1 VNQKTVKQ
9 NVVRDSV
16 AVMKETC
23 EDFHLN
29 LEEISIRINVSKF
42 KICRCFQIIT
52 GTSPMRWYLIY
63 RTHYAAELIK
73 SNQGNMEQIAK
84 KSGFRSSSHF
94 TRSFQ
99 SIYKITPSEF
109 KLQNPDRTKKT
120 ATSNDCH
127 QVAIAKTMSLLDKE
141 SEFFI

>member
-1 VNQKTVKQ
+1 MNQKIKKQ

-16 AVMKETC
+16 AIMKRSSE
-23 EDFHLN
+23 EYPLN
-29 LEEISIRINVSKF
+29 LDRISRHINVSKF

-73 SNQGNMEQIAK
+73 SNGDNMDKIAK

-99 SIYKITPSEF
+99 SIYQVSPSEY
-109 KLQNPDRTKKT
+109 KLKNPNNKKI
-120 ATSNDCH
+120 ATHNDCH
-127 QVAIAKTMSLLDKE
+127 RVAIVKTMSLLDKE